1 MQNYTE
7 SKKVL
12 DKIAAKYSCA
22 GNLVMK
28 VAFQYL
34 LEDGQKAFL
43 NEETFA
49 EEIKQVNDYHDE
61 REANGKITITT
72 RSLDIAF
79 LNCAK
84 ELAEIPT
91 YDLLIYIQKEMYW
104 SLEGG
109 LDYQK
114 AIKLLTNLMDCIIEH
129 NGEDETTM
137 TYNALKD
144 ADFSNDEL
152 VQLGY
157 GYLILEDEEE

>member
-22 GNLVMK
+22 GNLIMK
-28 VAFQYL
+28 VAFQDL
-34 LEDGQKAFL
+34 LKDGQKAFQ
-43 NEETFA
+43 NEEAFA
-49 EEIKQVNDYHDE
+49 EKIKQINDYHDE
-61 REANGKITITT
+61 REANGKIPFIT
-72 RSLDIAF
+72 RSLDMAF
-79 LNCAK
+79 LNCTK
-84 ELAEIPT
+84 ELAEIST

-114 AIKLLTNLMDCIIEH
+114 AIKLLTNLMDCIVEH
-129 NGEDETTM
+129 NGEDEVTM
-137 TYNALKD
+137 TYNAFKN
-144 ADFSNDEL
+144 AGFSNDEL

>member
-1 MQNYTE
+1 M
-7 SKKVL
+7 
-12 DKIAAKYSCA
+12 KI
-22 GNLVMK
+22 
-28 VAFQYL
+28 AFQYL
-34 LEDGQKAFL
+34 LEDGQKAFQ

-49 EEIKQVNDYHDE
+49 EKIKQVNDYHDE
-61 REANGKITITT
+61 REANSKITFTT
-72 RSLDIAF
+72 RSLDMTF

-114 AIKLLTNLMDCIIEH
+114 AIKLLMNLIDCIIEH
-129 NGEDETTM
+129 NGEDEVTM
-137 TYNALKD
+137 TYNAFKNVG
-144 ADFSNDEL
+144 FSNDEL

-157 GYLILEDEEE
+157 GYLILEDEEG